1 MHLLLLLRI
10 VGGEFAGIYS
20 VDPFDCNLEQCP
32 QIIGFQLIQ
41 LIGIM
46 HSFRNRKAP
55 THFRSCTLTPETV
68 HPNVE
73 ELERIQ
79 DSEDRQHVAGYL
91 QTGKIPSPTDE
102 AEGEK
107 AIPQDE
113 KEDRLED
120 HCVQAEKEKPK
131 PVTQQLSE
139 ATRRVRDLEEQLQT
153 MQADAAEKCNRL
165 QAEWRAKC
173 ISLAQRLERTEAEI
187 PNPRAQDVAQIKDLE
202 GQVRSLMAALNS
214 AAKEKLLQNPGWR
227 PERPSTGHSSTG

>member
-1 MHLLLLLRI
+1 M
-10 VGGEFAGIYS
+10 
-20 VDPFDCNLEQCP
+20 
-32 QIIGFQLIQ
+32 
-41 LIGIM
+41 
-46 HSFRNRKAP
+46 
-55 THFRSCTLTPETV
+55 
-68 HPNVE
+68 E
-73 ELERIQ
+73 ELEPIQ
-79 DSEDRQHVAGYL
+79 DSEERQHVAEYL
-91 QTGKIPSPTDE
+91 QTGTIPSPTEE

-113 KEDRLED
+113 KAGGLED
-120 HCVQAEKEKPK
+120 HREEKEKPK

-153 MQADAAEKCNRL
+153 VQVDAAEKCNRL

-214 AAKEKLLQNPGWR
+214 AAKEKLLENPGWR